1 MEWCPKLL
9 RLKSGKRIWSG
20 KVMMFDH
27 HGAVCIGRK
36 RKCKSQ
42 VGVRKLLCRYYWS
55 ADAIPFDK
63 EAIETSWRKRARHF
77 LHEDC
82 LTGGI
87 GGELRFISENYFE
100 HLDARWSMWL
110 TWYAVPFAIPL
121 EQFLPKERFKKLLD
135 DLIYWL
141 NKWSNYFLSSII
153 FATSCNISLIPSQL
167 VKARDKSKVNLGT
180 EQIYSSP
187 NFQNEFI

>member
-1 MEWCPKLL
+1 
-9 RLKSGKRIWSG
+9 
-20 KVMMFDH
+20 
-27 HGAVCIGRK
+27 
-36 RKCKSQ
+36 
-42 VGVRKLLCRYYWS
+42 
-55 ADAIPFDK
+55 
-63 EAIETSWRKRARHF
+63 
-77 LHEDC
+77 
-82 LTGGI
+82 
-87 GGELRFISENYFE
+87 LRFISENYFE